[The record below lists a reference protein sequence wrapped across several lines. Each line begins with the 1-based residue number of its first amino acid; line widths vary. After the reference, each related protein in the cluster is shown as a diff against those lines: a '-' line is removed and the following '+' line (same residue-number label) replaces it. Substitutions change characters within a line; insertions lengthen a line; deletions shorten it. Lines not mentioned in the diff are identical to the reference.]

1 MKKVKKGEVGLLI
14 NPSHV
19 NTLITEE
26 DIDREIEKVLTGQLT
41 YQKRMHEKDLIVKD
55 EDYLEYLEMCKQ
67 SLVKPSHPVSD
78 EEHDEDETH
87 EVELEAHEDDDA
99 HEHEE
104 HEHDETHEDDEHE
117 THEDDEDEDEDDE
130 DEDDDDDDDSE
141 SHDSESHNSHT
152 SSKSDAS
159 LERYQRALK
168 DLLARVKVLEADQ
181 TTYYTGDA
189 DLNTVL
195 TDILSDY
202 DTTKLTYLFTLRGLY
217 GHKKAKE
224 IISKQYG
231 VDFYDSVIKQLED

>member
-19 NTLITEE
+19 DTLITEE
-26 DIDREIEKVLTGQLT
+26 DIDREIEKVLTGELT
-41 YQKRMHEKDLIVKD
+41 YQKRIHEKDLIVSD
-55 EDYLEYLEMCKQ
+55 EDYLEYLELCKQ
-67 SLVKPSHPVSD
+67 SLVKPSHPVS
-78 EEHDEDETH
+78 EETHDEHEAHEEESETPETH
-87 EVELEAHEDDDA
+87 ESQNTRKRDA
-99 HEHEE
+99 GL
-104 HEHDETHEDDEHE
+104 
-117 THEDDEDEDEDDE
+117 
-130 DEDDDDDDDSE
+130 
-141 SHDSESHNSHT
+141 
-152 SSKSDAS
+152 A
-159 LERYQRALK
+159 RYQKALK
-168 DLLARVKVLEADQ
+168 DLLTRVKVLEADQ
-181 TTYYTGDA
+181 TTYYTGDK

>member
-26 DIDREIEKVLTGQLT
+26 DIDREIEKVLTGELT
-41 YQKRMHEKDLIVKD
+41 YQKRIHEKDLIVSD
-55 EDYLEYLEMCKQ
+55 EDYLEYLELCKQ
-67 SLVKPSHPVSD
+67 SLVKPSHPVS
-78 EEHDEDETH
+78 EETHDEHEAHEEESETPETH
-87 EVELEAHEDDDA
+87 ESQNTRKRDA
-99 HEHEE
+99 GL
-104 HEHDETHEDDEHE
+104 
-117 THEDDEDEDEDDE
+117 
-130 DEDDDDDDDSE
+130 
-141 SHDSESHNSHT
+141 
-152 SSKSDAS
+152 A
-159 LERYQRALK
+159 RYQKALK
-168 DLLARVKVLEADQ
+168 DLLTRVKVLEADQ
-181 TTYYTGDA
+181 TTYYTGDK
-189 DLNTVL
+189 DLNTLL

>member
-26 DIDREIEKVLTGQLT
+26 DIDREIEKVLTGELT
-41 YQKRMHEKDLIVKD
+41 YQKRIHEKDLIVSD
-55 EDYLEYLEMCKQ
+55 EDYLEYLELCKK
-67 SLVKPSHPVSD
+67 SLVKPSHPISD
-78 EEHDEDETH
+78 EYDSETH
-87 EVELEAHEDDDA
+87 ESQNTRKRDA
-99 HEHEE
+99 GL
-104 HEHDETHEDDEHE
+104 
-117 THEDDEDEDEDDE
+117 
-130 DEDDDDDDDSE
+130 
-141 SHDSESHNSHT
+141 
-152 SSKSDAS
+152 A
-159 LERYQRALK
+159 RYQKALK
-168 DLLARVKVLEADQ
+168 DLLTRVKVLEADQ
-181 TTYYTGDA
+181 TTYYTGDK

>member
-26 DIDREIEKVLTGQLT
+26 DIDREIEKVLTGDLT
-41 YQKRMHEKDLIVKD
+41 YQKRIHDKDLIVSD
-55 EDYLEYLEMCKQ
+55 EDYLEYLELCKK
-67 SLVKPSHPVSD
+67 SVVKPSHPVSD
-78 EEHDEDETH
+78 ETHEEESYSPETH
-87 EVELEAHEDDDA
+87 EEVS
-99 HEHEE
+99 
-104 HEHDETHEDDEHE
+104 ETPDKQE
-117 THEDDEDEDEDDE
+117 
-130 DEDDDDDDDSE
+130 SE
-141 SHDSESHNSHT
+141 SLESKNT
-152 SSKSDAS
+152 QKSDAS
-159 LERYQRALK
+159 LERYQKALK
-168 DLLARVKVLEADQ
+168 DLLTRVKFLEADQ
-181 TTYYTGDA
+181 TSYYTGDK

>member
-26 DIDREIEKVLTGQLT
+26 DIDREIEKVLTGELT
-41 YQKRMHEKDLIVKD
+41 YQKRIHEKDLIVSD
-55 EDYLEYLEMCKQ
+55 EDYLEYLELCKQ
-67 SLVKPSHPVSD
+67 SLVKPSHPVS
-78 EEHDEDETH
+78 EETHDEHEAHEEESETPETH
-87 EVELEAHEDDDA
+87 ESQNTRKRDA
-99 HEHEE
+99 GL
-104 HEHDETHEDDEHE
+104 
-117 THEDDEDEDEDDE
+117 
-130 DEDDDDDDDSE
+130 
-141 SHDSESHNSHT
+141 
-152 SSKSDAS
+152 A
-159 LERYQRALK
+159 RYQKALK
-168 DLLARVKVLEADQ
+168 DLLTRVKVLEADQ
-181 TTYYTGDA
+181 TTYYTGDK

>member
-26 DIDREIEKVLTGQLT
+26 DIDREIEKVLTGELT
-41 YQKRMHEKDLIVKD
+41 YQKRIHEKDLIVSD
-55 EDYLEYLEMCKQ
+55 EDYLEYLELCKK
-67 SLVKPSHPVSD
+67 SLVKPSHPVS
-78 EEHDEDETH
+78 EETHDEHEAHEEESETPETH
-87 EVELEAHEDDDA
+87 ESQNTRKRDA
-99 HEHEE
+99 GL
-104 HEHDETHEDDEHE
+104 
-117 THEDDEDEDEDDE
+117 
-130 DEDDDDDDDSE
+130 
-141 SHDSESHNSHT
+141 
-152 SSKSDAS
+152 A
-159 LERYQRALK
+159 RYQKALK
-168 DLLARVKVLEADQ
+168 DLLTRVKVLEADQ
-181 TTYYTGDA
+181 TTYYTGDK